1 MRIGKRQLFKTAQFL
16 LFMLLLLEVA
26 LDPIGN
32 ITLSL
37 QVAII
42 FLLILGLPF
51 ARGSSGKKNLM
62 RHGYLT
68 VLALILHTLL
78 IFIVMI
84 PNFAGGLSGI
94 SSLSML
100 SAIDVWSHVVLGTA
114 AEVLGIIIV
123 AFWLSKPLTMMRC
136 TKMRRWM
143 LPVFIVWMIS
153 LINGA
158 LIHILGLL

>member
-1 MRIGKRQLFKTAQFL
+1 
-16 LFMLLLLEVA
+16 MLPFLEVV

-37 QVAII
+37 QVAIM

-51 ARGSSGKKNLM
+51 VRGTSGKKNLT

-84 PNFAGGLSGI
+84 PRFADGLSDMGN
-94 SSLSML
+94 LSIL

-114 AEVLGIIIV
+114 AEVLGIIII
-123 AFWLSKPLTMMRC
+123 AFWLSKPPTMMRC
-136 TKMRRWM
+136 AKMRRWM
-143 LPVFIVWMIS
+143 LPTFIVWMIS
-153 LINGA
+153 LINGT

>member
-1 MRIGKRQLFKTAQFL
+1 MVT
-16 LFMLLLLEVA
+16 

-37 QVAII
+37 QVAIV
-42 FLLILGLPF
+42 FLLIIGLPF
-51 ARGSSGKKNLM
+51 ARGTSGIKNLI

-68 VLALILHTLL
+68 ALALVLHTVL

-84 PNFAGGLSGI
+84 PNFISGFGDLGTLSVLA
-94 SSLSML
+94 SF
-100 SAIDVWSHVVLGTA
+100 DVWSHAILGTT
-114 AEVLGIIIV
+114 AEVLGIAVI
-123 AFWLSKPLTMMRC
+123 ALWLSKPPSMMACGRM
-136 TKMRRWM
+136 KKWM
-143 LPVFIVWMIS
+143 IPTFIVWMIS

>member
-1 MRIGKRQLFKTAQFL
+1 
-16 LFMLLLLEVA
+16 MLPFLEVG

-37 QVAII
+37 QVVIM

-78 IFIVMI
+78 IFTVMI
-84 PNFAGGLSGI
+84 AKFAEGLSGVD
-94 SSLSML
+94 SLSML

-114 AEVLGIIIV
+114 AEILGIMIV

-136 TKMRRWM
+136 TRMRRWM
-143 LPVFIVWMIS
+143 LPAFMVWMIS
-153 LINGA
+153 LITGA
-158 LIHILGLL
+158 LIQILGLF